1 VRAAGITFL
10 LNKQNRFCFNVSLFP
25 HAIDESMQPYNQR
38 KPSLESENLSGVKEK
53 RHEKDYATATH
64 LSRIYSRKARHMSII
79 GWLIFGGLVGWM
91 ASKLM
96 GTDARQGVLLNMIVG
111 VVGALLGGFLWA
123 ILTQD
128 PDPYRFGH
136 MGSWVTAI
144 VGASV
149 FLWVVSFMRPSE
161 RNSFGA

>member
-1 VRAAGITFL
+1 
-10 LNKQNRFCFNVSLFP
+10 
-25 HAIDESMQPYNQR
+25 
-38 KPSLESENLSGVKEK
+38 
-53 RHEKDYATATH
+53 
-64 LSRIYSRKARHMSII
+64 MSIL
-79 GWLIFGGLVGWM
+79 GWVIFGGLVGWI

-136 MGSWVTAI
+136 IESWVTAI

-161 RNSFGA
+161 SNSFGA

>member
-1 VRAAGITFL
+1 
-10 LNKQNRFCFNVSLFP
+10 
-25 HAIDESMQPYNQR
+25 
-38 KPSLESENLSGVKEK
+38 
-53 RHEKDYATATH
+53 
-64 LSRIYSRKARHMSII
+64 
-79 GWLIFGGLVGWM
+79 
-91 ASKLM
+91 
-96 GTDARQGVLLNMIVG
+96 
-111 VVGALLGGFLWA
+111 VVGAFLGGFLWA

-161 RNSFGA
+161 SNSFGA